1 MEKILDN
8 SITETVVARNQGNNH
23 EEEAVGNSLKA
34 DEFKS
39 AIAEVNELRLENAR
53 LRVLLEQIRKDYNSL
68 QTRFSNICQPDHK
81 RSVSPTC
88 TTENVA
94 EEEYELVSL
103 RLGRSPSRN
112 EQYKKDD
119 KRRHSCQSSDGLKLG
134 LDYNNEV
141 PKSDP
146 MKLHTDPSPD
156 KVLETKT
163 VDARESGPAS
173 EVDRTMRRD
182 DNEVSQPRPSVKR
195 AGDDEVSQPN
205 VKRARVSV
213 RTKCDYP
220 TINDGCQWRK
230 YGQKISRGN
239 PCPRSYYRC
248 SVAPLCPVRKQVQRC
263 VEDMSVLITTY
274 EGTHNHSLPIE
285 ATAMASTTSAAA
297 SMLLS
302 GSSSSQSANK
312 DLRNL
317 PNNSKTTPLY
327 LSNPPSNSNPFP
339 TITLDFTTFPT
350 TSSFTSFNFPSNFQ
364 SNTRFLSNSLNFS
377 SPEPDTLSKILGS
390 GYVDYDCT
398 TTLPYSKSLANIGSS
413 NLGRPSPAQ
422 KQFDQPVLGKN
433 NNSSSSSNKLKE
445 NSSQQ
450 ALTET
455 LTKAIASDPSFQSV
469 LAAAISS
476 MVGATK
482 T

>member
-1 MEKILDN
+1 MEKKMDN
-8 SITETVVARNQGNNH
+8 SITEEAVVARNEGNNH
-23 EEEAVGNSLKA
+23 EEEAVRKSLKD

-53 LRVLLEQIRKDYNSL
+53 LRMLLEQVEEDYNSL
-68 QTRFSNICQPDHK
+68 QSRVSNISQPEFNQ
-81 RSVSPTC
+81 SASPTC
-88 TTENVA
+88 TTENIIA
-94 EEEYELVSL
+94 EESELVSL
-103 RLGRSPSRN
+103 RLGRSPSRID
-112 EQYKKDD
+112 QFKKDD
-119 KRRHSCQSSDGLKLG
+119 KKRHSCHSSDGLKLG
-134 LDYNNEV
+134 LDYNIAV
-141 PKSDP
+141 SKSDP
-146 MKLHTDPSPD
+146 IKPNTDPSPD

-163 VDARESGPAS
+163 VDARESGPTS
-173 EVDRTMRRD
+173 EIVKTMRRG
-182 DNEVSQPRPSVKR
+182 DNEVSQPSPSVKR

-312 DLRNL
+312 DFRNL
-317 PNNSKTTPLY
+317 PNNSKSTPLY
-327 LSNPPSNSNPFP
+327 LSNSPSNSNPFP

-364 SNTRFLSNSLNFS
+364 SNTGFLSNSLNFS
-377 SPEPDTLSKILGS
+377 SPESDTLSKILGS
-390 GYVDYDCT
+390 GYVDYDPT
-398 TTLPYSKSLANIGSS
+398 TSLPYSKSLTNIGSS
-413 NLGRPSPAQ
+413 NLGKPSPAP
-422 KQFDQPVLGKN
+422 KQFDQPVLGKSKNSISN
-433 NNSSSSSNKLKE
+433 NLKE
-445 NSSQQ
+445 ESSQQ

>member
-23 EEEAVGNSLKA
+23 EEEAVGNSLKD

-39 AIAEVNELRLENAR
+39 AIAEVNELRLENSR
-53 LRVLLEQIRKDYNSL
+53 LRTLLEQIQKNYSSL

-81 RSVSPTC
+81 KSVSPTC

-94 EEEYELVSL
+94 EEESELVSL

-112 EQYKKDD
+112 DQYKKDD
-119 KRRHSCQSSDGLKLG
+119 KKRHSCQSSDGLKLG
-134 LDYNNEV
+134 LDYNIEV
-141 PKSDP
+141 SKSDP
-146 MKLHTDPSPD
+146 IKPNTDPSPD
-156 KVLETKT
+156 NMLLETKT
-163 VDARESGPAS
+163 VDARETSRPTS
-173 EVDRTMRRD
+173 EVMRRGD
-182 DNEVSQPRPSVKR
+182 YEVSQPNPSVKR
-195 AGDDEVSQPN
+195 ASDDEVSQPN

-263 VEDMSVLITTY
+263 VEDMSILITTY

-302 GSSSSQSANK
+302 GSSSSQSSN

-327 LSNPPSNSNPFP
+327 LSNSPSNSNPFP

-364 SNTRFLSNSLNFS
+364 SNTGFLSNSFNFS

-390 GYVDYDCT
+390 GYVDYDST

-433 NNSSSSSNKLKE
+433 NNSSSSSSKLKE

>member
-1 MEKILDN
+1 MEKKLDN
-8 SITETVVARNQGNNH
+8 SISRANNH
-23 EEEAVGNSLKA
+23 EEEDIKKTLKD

-39 AIAEVNELRLENAR
+39 AIEEVNEIKLENAR
-53 LRVLLEQIRKDYNSL
+53 LKLLLQQIENDYTSL
-68 QTRFSNICQPDHK
+68 QTRYFNICQPDLK
-81 RSVSPTC
+81 KSGSPTC
-88 TTENVA
+88 THENIA
-94 EEEYELVSL
+94 DEEESELVSL
-103 RLGRSPSRN
+103 RLGRSPSPS
-112 EQYKKDD
+112 ESKKVD
-119 KRRHSCQSSDGLKLG
+119 KKRSYDKTIEDYPSCNDQSNDGLKLG
-134 LDYNNEV
+134 LDYSTRISESDFIKPSNDPTPGPTSEV
-141 PKSDP
+141 
-146 MKLHTDPSPD
+146 
-156 KVLETKT
+156 VKT
-163 VDARESGPAS
+163 VKRC
-173 EVDRTMRRD
+173 D
-182 DNEVSQPRPSVKR
+182 DESVKKD
-195 AGDDEVSQPN
+195 AGDDEISQPN

-263 VEDMSVLITTY
+263 LEDMSILITTY

-302 GSSSSQSANK
+302 GSSTSSQISKNFP
-312 DLRNL
+312 NL
-317 PNNSKTTPLY
+317 PNISKTTPLY
-327 LSNPPSNSNPFP
+327 LSNSSSNPLP

-364 SNTRFLSNSLNFS
+364 PGSGFLSNSLSFS
-377 SPEPDTLSKILGS
+377 SPESTIMPKILGS
-390 GYVDYDCT
+390 GGLNYDST
-398 TTLPYSKSLANIGSS
+398 STLPYHNNLINIGSS
-413 NLGRPSPAQ
+413 Q
-422 KQFDQPVLGKN
+422 KQFDN
-433 NNSSSSSNKLKE
+433 SSNKLKE
-445 NSSQQ
+445 DSSQQ

-455 LTKAIASDPSFQSV
+455 LTKAITSDPSFQSV

>member
-1 MEKILDN
+1 MEKKIDN
-8 SITETVVARNQGNNH
+8 SISGDGVAREGHNH
-23 EEEAVGNSLKA
+23 EEEEDISKAVKD
-34 DEFKS
+34 DEFKTV
-39 AIAEVNELRLENAR
+39 IAEVNEVKLENAR
-53 LRVLLEQIRKDYNSL
+53 LKMLLQQIEKDYNSL
-68 QTRFSNICQPDHK
+68 QTRFFNICQSDLK
-81 RSVSPTC
+81 ESIGPTC
-88 TTENVA
+88 TPENIAEV
-94 EEEYELVSL
+94 EEEYSELVSL
-103 RLGRSPSRN
+103 RLGRSPSPS
-112 EQYKKDD
+112 ESKKVD
-119 KRRHSCQSSDGLKLG
+119 KKRSYDKTREDYHSRDQSNDGLKLG
-134 LDYNNEV
+134 LEYSTGVSE
-141 PKSDP
+141 SDLIKP
-146 MKLHTDPSPD
+146 NIDPSPD
-156 KVLETKT
+156 NV
-163 VDARESGPAS
+163 VSPSS
-173 EVDRTMRRD
+173 EVVKTAMKSD
-182 DNEVSQPRPSVKR
+182 DGSVKKR

-263 VEDMSVLITTY
+263 LEDMSILITTY

-302 GSSSSQSANK
+302 GSSSSSQSSK
-312 DLRNL
+312 DFRNL
-317 PNNSKTTPLY
+317 PNISKTTPLY
-327 LSNPPSNSNPFP
+327 LSNSSSNPFP

-364 SNTRFLSNSLNFS
+364 SGSGFLSNSLSFS
-377 SPEPDTLSKILGS
+377 SPESSTIPKILGS
-390 GYVDYDCT
+390 GCLNYDST
-398 TTLPYSKSLANIGSS
+398 STLPYHNNLINIGSS
-413 NLGRPSPAQ
+413 Q
-422 KQFDQPVLGKN
+422 KQFDT
-433 NNSSSSSNKLKE
+433 SNKLKE
-445 NSSQQ
+445 DSSQQ

-455 LTKAIASDPSFQSV
+455 LTKAITSDPSFQSV

>member
-1 MEKILDN
+1 MEKNLDN
-8 SITETVVARNQGNNH
+8 SLSGASAVKEIHNH
-23 EEEAVGNSLKA
+23 EEDDIRKALKD

-39 AIAEVNELRLENAR
+39 ALAEVNEVKLENAR
-53 LRVLLEQIRKDYNSL
+53 LKMLLQQIENDYNSL
-68 QTRFSNICQPDHK
+68 QTRLFNICQPDLK
-81 RSVSPTC
+81 KSVNPTC
-88 TTENVA
+88 TSEKIA
-94 EEEYELVSL
+94 DEEECELVSL
-103 RLGRSPSRN
+103 RLGRSPSPS
-112 EQYKKDD
+112 ESKKVD
-119 KRRHSCQSSDGLKLG
+119 KKRTREDYHCVQSNDGLKLG
-134 LDYNNEV
+134 LDYSSGVSESDLLKPNNN
-141 PKSDP
+141 
-146 MKLHTDPSPD
+146 PSP
-156 KVLETKT
+156 
-163 VDARESGPAS
+163 GPTS
-173 EVDRTMRRD
+173 EVVKTMRKGD
-182 DNEVSQPRPSVKR
+182 DESVKKR

-263 VEDMSVLITTY
+263 LEDMSILITTY

-285 ATAMASTTSAAA
+285 ATAMASTTAAAA

-302 GSSSSQSANK
+302 GSSTSSQSPKNFTNLANY
-312 DLRNL
+312 
-317 PNNSKTTPLY
+317 SKTTPLY
-327 LSNPPSNSNPFP
+327 LSNSSSSPFP
-339 TITLDFTTFPT
+339 TITLDFTAFPT

-364 SNTRFLSNSLNFS
+364 PSSGLLSNSLSFS
-377 SPEPDTLSKILGS
+377 SPESYTIPKILGS
-390 GYVDYDCT
+390 GCLNYDST
-398 TTLPYSKSLANIGSS
+398 STLPYHKNLINIGSS
-413 NLGRPSPAQ
+413 Q
-422 KQFDQPVLGKN
+422 KQFDQPFIGKN
-433 NNSSSSSNKLKE
+433 NTSTSDKLKE
-445 NSSQQ
+445 DSSQQ

-455 LTKAIASDPSFQSV
+455 LTKAITSDPSFQSV

>member
-1 MEKILDN
+1 MEKKIDN
-8 SITETVVARNQGNNH
+8 SISGASVAREGYNH
-23 EEEAVGNSLKA
+23 DEEDIRKTLKD

-39 AIAEVNELRLENAR
+39 AIAEVNEVKLENAR
-53 LRVLLEQIRKDYNSL
+53 LKMLLQQIEKDYNSL
-68 QTRFSNICQPDHK
+68 QTRFFNICQPELK
-81 RSVSPTC
+81 KSASPTC
-88 TTENVA
+88 TPENIA
-94 EEEYELVSL
+94 DEEESELVSL
-103 RLGRSPSRN
+103 RLGRSPSPN
-112 EQYKKDD
+112 ESKKVD
-119 KRRHSCQSSDGLKLG
+119 KKRSYYETREKYHSCDQSNDGLKLG
-134 LDYNNEV
+134 LDYSSGISE
-141 PKSDP
+141 SDLI
-146 MKLHTDPSPD
+146 KTSIDPSP
-156 KVLETKT
+156 
-163 VDARESGPAS
+163 GPTS
-173 EVDRTMRRD
+173 EVVKTMRTG
-182 DNEVSQPRPSVKR
+182 DNGSVKR

-263 VEDMSVLITTY
+263 LEDMSVLITTY

-302 GSSSSQSANK
+302 GSSSSSQWPK
-312 DLRNL
+312 DFKNL
-317 PNNSKTTPLY
+317 PNISKTMPLY
-327 LSNPPSNSNPFP
+327 LSNSSSNPFP

-364 SNTRFLSNSLNFS
+364 SGSGFLSNSLSFS
-377 SPEPDTLSKILGS
+377 SPELATILGS
-390 GYVDYDCT
+390 YDST
-398 TTLPYSKSLANIGSS
+398 STLPYHKNLINNGSS
-413 NLGRPSPAQ
+413 Q
-422 KQFDQPVLGKN
+422 KQFDT
-433 NNSSSSSNKLKE
+433 SSSNKLKE
-445 NSSQQ
+445 DSSQQ

-455 LTKAIASDPSFQSV
+455 LTKAITSDPSFQSV

>member
-1 MEKILDN
+1 MEKKMDN
-8 SITETVVARNQGNNH
+8 SISSANNH
-23 EEEAVGNSLKA
+23 EEEDIKKISKD

-39 AIAEVNELRLENAR
+39 AIAEVNEIKLENAR
-53 LRVLLEQIRKDYNSL
+53 LKLLLQQIEKDYTSL
-68 QTRFSNICQPDHK
+68 QTRFFNICQPDLK
-81 RSVSPTC
+81 KSGGSPTC
-88 TTENVA
+88 THENIA
-94 EEEYELVSL
+94 DEEESELVSL
-103 RLGRSPSRN
+103 RLGRSPSPS
-112 EQYKKDD
+112 EYKKVD
-119 KRRHSCQSSDGLKLG
+119 KKRSYDKTIEDSPSCNDQSNNGLKLG
-134 LDYNNEV
+134 LDYSTGVSESEFIKPSN
-141 PKSDP
+141 
-146 MKLHTDPSPD
+146 DPSPGPTSE
-156 KVLETKT
+156 VVKT
-163 VDARESGPAS
+163 VKKCDDESI
-173 EVDRTMRRD
+173 
-182 DNEVSQPRPSVKR
+182 KK
-195 AGDDEVSQPN
+195 DDEVSQPN

-263 VEDMSVLITTY
+263 LEDMSILITTY

-302 GSSSSQSANK
+302 GSSTSSQTSK
-312 DLRNL
+312 NL
-317 PNNSKTTPLY
+317 PNISKTTPLY
-327 LSNPPSNSNPFP
+327 LSNSSSNPFP

-364 SNTRFLSNSLNFS
+364 SGLGFLSNSLSFS
-377 SPEPDTLSKILGS
+377 STESTTMPKILGS
-390 GYVDYDCT
+390 GGLNYDST
-398 TTLPYSKSLANIGSS
+398 STLPYHNNLINIGSS
-413 NLGRPSPAQ
+413 Q
-422 KQFDQPVLGKN
+422 KQFDT
-433 NNSSSSSNKLKE
+433 SSNKLKE
-445 NSSQQ
+445 DSSQQ

-455 LTKAIASDPSFQSV
+455 LTKAITSDPSFQSV

-482 T
+482 S